1 MNWRDYEI
9 YIHKHFQGLFPDAV
23 IRHNVK
29 KLGVISKV
37 ERQIDIYIKGKV
49 AGFDLNIVVDCKYF
63 SRKIDVKVIES
74 FISFLHDLKAN
85 KGVIITNSGYSKA
98 AYNRA
103 YYDTQDVEIRIIK
116 FEELKNFQ
124 SFAAIP
130 YAAPYCVYL
139 PAPDGW
145 VIDATP
151 NANALASLYPLG
163 LSEPDAFKNEGY
175 MYINFIK
182 KDSEYPNLITL
193 TSKQDEKIRLHF
205 PVAKIEYIDTIKRD
219 LGNVMLRVAEIGENY
234 KGLEYTLFVDFKDF
248 IAFIVLLEPY
258 EKRGEYF
265 KKLEWTGQRLVPG
278 KIVYDSRN
286 EPYCV
291 PLKTEKT

>member
-9 YIHKHFQGLFPDAV
+9 YIHKHFQALFPEAD
-23 IRHNVK
+23 IRHDVK

-37 ERQIDIYIKGKV
+37 ERQIDIYIEGKI
-49 AGFDLNIVVDCKYF
+49 AGFYLNIVVDCKYF

-116 FEELKNFQ
+116 FEDLENFQ

-151 NANALASLYPLG
+151 DANALASLYPLG
-163 LSEPDAFKNEGY
+163 LSESDAFSKEGY

-182 KDSEYPNLITL
+182 KDSVYLNLTTL
-193 TSKQDEKIRLHF
+193 TKMQDEEIRLNF
-205 PVAKIEYIDTIKRD
+205 PAAKIEYVDTIKRD
-219 LGNVMLRVAEIGENY
+219 LGDVMLRVAEIGENY
-234 KGLEYTLFVDFKDF
+234 KGLEYTLFVNFKDF
-248 IAFIVLLEPY
+248 IAF
-258 EKRGEYF
+258 
-265 KKLEWTGQRLVPG
+265 
-278 KIVYDSRN
+278 
-286 EPYCV
+286 
-291 PLKTEKT
+291 